1 MRPGR
6 KSTVAYLTPYGGHHE
21 VASVV
26 AVRDQAR
33 RHKEFSVRG
42 ELSLVA
48 LMRQRGHHSRERRLG
63 DLDPWTVQVLLETSI
78 QLSQST
84 VLQVGNTLLLVLDI
98 TPRSQFVGGHFGV
111 GMGDEVREGERE
123 RGVFGSEGV

>member
-1 MRPGR
+1 MSWRCEDIVIRPLHNSAAAVSLLLR
-6 KSTVAYLTPYGGHHE
+6 SVRIFALVDLTPYGGHHE

-26 AVRDQAR
+26 AVRDQ
-33 RHKEFSVRG
+33 G
-42 ELSLVA
+42 
-48 LMRQRGHHSRERRLG
+48 ERRLG
-63 DLDPWTVQVLLETSI
+63 DLDPWTVQVLLQTSI